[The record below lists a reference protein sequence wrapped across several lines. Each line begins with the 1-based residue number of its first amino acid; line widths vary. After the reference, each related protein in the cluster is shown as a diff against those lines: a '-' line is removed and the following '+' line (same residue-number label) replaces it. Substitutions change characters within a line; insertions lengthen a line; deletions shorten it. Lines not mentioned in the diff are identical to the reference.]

1 MASRGVSL
9 TPTAP
14 WPSSPS
20 NRRTPSSS
28 VPPRSIKRMSLTPTA
43 PSPSP
48 VMSFLLESGPAS
60 ASPTTSVQ
68 PSLKASEVASSV
80 RTVSLEASREETTS
94 SSTAGASLA
103 ASISQRIRRFSLASS
118 IDTKNSRYNALRGAS
133 LAASRRST
141 LHQFATTRRI
151 TLLQF
156 TTTSAASSSAH
167 STSLSKTASV
177 SSRTNSTLLLKATPL
192 GSPAISIRRPST
204 SQRSYVSSELA
215 SLAPSSKPRRTP
227 PISRRASLQR
237 SAPTSPRSRRG
248 STVSPA
254 ASRRRSAS
262 SQKESLLQMS
272 SLRDPTAA
280 SFMRSGSLVDLLK
293 PPPSQKQSTSQGA
306 ALEQPTDNRQS
317 QIASPGDPETATTR
331 SLRVPVTAIMASSF
345 MRSGSLVDLTKAME
359 EKDEGKEE
367 EKSLTLCDAIKTQ
380 STLEIHSAETGK
392 GGGKGRGGGGT
403 GVKWAGAVSLVL
415 IN

>member
-1 MASRGVSL
+1 M
-9 TPTAP
+9 
-14 WPSSPS
+14 
-20 NRRTPSSS
+20 
-28 VPPRSIKRMSLTPTA
+28 
-43 PSPSP
+43 
-48 VMSFLLESGPAS
+48 
-60 ASPTTSVQ
+60 
-68 PSLKASEVASSV
+68 
-80 RTVSLEASREETTS
+80 
-94 SSTAGASLA
+94 
-103 ASISQRIRRFSLASS
+103 
-118 IDTKNSRYNALRGAS
+118 
-133 LAASRRST
+133 
-141 LHQFATTRRI
+141 
-151 TLLQF
+151 
-156 TTTSAASSSAH
+156 
-167 STSLSKTASV
+167 
-177 SSRTNSTLLLKATPL
+177 
-192 GSPAISIRRPST
+192 
-204 SQRSYVSSELA
+204 
-215 SLAPSSKPRRTP
+215 
-227 PISRRASLQR
+227 
-237 SAPTSPRSRRG
+237 
-248 STVSPA
+248 SPA

-280 SFMRSGSLVDLLK
+280 SFMRSGSLVEK
-293 PPPSQKQSTSQGA
+293 PPPSRKQSTSQGA
-306 ALEQPTDNRQS
+306 AEQPTDNRQS